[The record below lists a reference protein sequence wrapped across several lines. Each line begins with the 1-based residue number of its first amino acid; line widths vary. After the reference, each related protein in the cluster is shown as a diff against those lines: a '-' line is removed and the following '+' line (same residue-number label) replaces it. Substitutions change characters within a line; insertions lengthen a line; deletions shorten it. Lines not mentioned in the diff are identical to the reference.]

1 MPAPTLASE
10 GCDPD
15 PRMVR
20 TEDLSA
26 SMFDFR
32 TEVAICCWVLP
43 ACAVKILLA
52 KLATSIRVIPR
63 VAGSNYPASLNK
75 CWIGI
80 LLEHDLRANAF
91 AFVAWEN
98 RFPLFRIML

>member
-1 MPAPTLASE
+1 MLRLPPIPAPTLASD
-10 GCDPD
+10 GDDPD

-20 TEDLSA
+20 TDDLSA

-52 KLATSIRVIPR
+52 KLATSIRVIPCR
-63 VAGSNYPASLNK
+63 
-75 CWIGI
+75 GI
-80 LLEHDLRANAF
+80 KLSGK
-91 AFVAWEN
+91 
-98 RFPLFRIML
+98 P